1 MSSTDSQVTIR
12 DDPGENAYVIEV
24 DGERAGKAE
33 YRIHEGRAVFTHT
46 EVDDAFSGRG
56 LGSRLA
62 RFALDDTRRKGM
74 SRTPARGRFLAQ
86 MRASTMNSVATF
98 DQTEPSAAHPPRPTA
113 PANPAAIQVKPG
125 PTICWSEITPVS
137 IERPA
142 AQPNRIRIGS
152 AMFCKS
158 AATTGII

>member
-33 YRIHEGRAVFTHT
+33 YRIHEGRTVFTHT

-74 SRTPARGRFLAQ
+74 KIVPRCPFI
-86 MRASTMNSVATF
+86 
-98 DQTEPSAAHPPRPTA
+98 AAY
-113 PANPAAIQVKPG
+113 VKRHEEYHDMVHSG
-125 PTICWSEITPVS
+125 
-137 IERPA
+137 
-142 AQPNRIRIGS
+142 
-152 AMFCKS
+152 
-158 AATTGII
+158 

>member
-74 SRTPARGRFLAQ
+74 KIVPRCPFI
-86 MRASTMNSVATF
+86 
-98 DQTEPSAAHPPRPTA
+98 AAY
-113 PANPAAIQVKPG
+113 VKRHEEYHDMVHSG
-125 PTICWSEITPVS
+125 
-137 IERPA
+137 
-142 AQPNRIRIGS
+142 
-152 AMFCKS
+152 
-158 AATTGII
+158 